1 MALSETLSMKISLRR
16 TPILQV
22 NWRRVYALPTRHG
35 FMVGLAVFGVFAISV
50 RIQHNMLLLLAVA
63 LFVIFLISVIWGAY
77 NLHRLK
83 GIIQNPKVLL
93 AGQLSQVTFSM
104 MGRQSCY
111 DLRLKLP
118 EAPAK
123 TKAQQ
128 VMLYSPHEFSYVPL
142 QRGLSHAPPFLI
154 ETHFPFGLVRVW
166 QWMFLPPVIVAPEP
180 DFKSAHMMLTGR
192 QLQADF
198 ENDETGEFN
207 ADSLEMW
214 QEGIPL
220 SRISWKQYA
229 AKDRLLYKTGAA
241 SGHDMVRLDYKD
253 VVSSDFEAIL
263 RVLCAGLLLAH
274 QAALTVELI
283 LDDGV
288 VRRFAPDQQ
297 DEALRLLALHQ
308 KAATS

>member
-1 MALSETLSMKISLRR
+1 MALSTALSRKISLRR
-16 TPILQV
+16 TPILEV

-63 LFVIFLISVIWGAY
+63 LFVIFLISVVWGAY

-83 GIIQNPKVLL
+83 GMTQNQKVLL
-93 AGQLSQVTFSM
+93 AGQMSQITFSIV
-104 MGRQSCY
+104 GRLSCY
-111 DLRLKLP
+111 DLRIKPP

-123 TKAQQ
+123 MKAQQ
-128 VMLYSPHEFSYVPL
+128 AALYSPHQFSFVPS
-142 QRGLSHAPPFLI
+142 QRGLLHAPPFLL

-166 QWMFLPPVIVAPEP
+166 QWLFLPHFTVAPEP
-180 DFKSAHMMLTGR
+180 DFKAAQMILTGR

-198 ENDETGEFN
+198 ENDERGEFN

-253 VVSSDFEAIL
+253 IHLNDFEAIL

-274 QAALTVELI
+274 EASLRVELI

-288 VRRFAPDQQ
+288 LRRFAPDQQ

-308 KAATS
+308 KV